1 MTTALAPAVWTAV
14 DLAERFGPIPLDRII
29 TPPAPGMATEEDA
42 IELTERKIHLCELV
56 DGILVEKAMGSFESM
71 IAVELAALI
80 RNFVKSRKLG
90 TVLGADGMLK
100 LGPGLIRIPDVAFLS
115 KTKFPS
121 GRSPRASA
129 WSLAPDLAVEVLSD
143 SNTAEEMREK
153 LHDYFTAGTRL
164 VWYVDPQLRQV
175 DVFVSPESKRIV
187 KQDQLLD
194 GGDVLPGL
202 EINLRELFDELP
214 LE

>member
-1 MTTALAPAVWTAV
+1 VFRYPGGDNIVGKPPASTTVNMTTALAPAVWTAV

-71 IAVELAALI
+71 LAVELAVLI

-100 LGPGLIRIPDVAFLS
+100 LGPGLIRIPDVAF
-115 KTKFPS
+115 P
-121 GRSPRASA
+121 A
-129 WSLAPDLAVEVLSD
+129 SLAVAI
-143 SNTAEEMREK
+143 RE
-153 LHDYFTAGTRL
+153 RCL
-164 VWYVDPQLRQV
+164 VARP
-175 DVFVSPESKRIV
+175 
-187 KQDQLLD
+187 
-194 GGDVLPGL
+194 
-202 EINLRELFDELP
+202 
-214 LE
+214 